1 MKIGLKI
8 LGCPK
13 NEADCDVLEGILKS
27 RGHQIVK
34 SVDEA
39 QVVII
44 DTCGFIES
52 AKRESIEEI
61 LDFVNYKKNHKFFL
75 CVKGCLVQR
84 YPEQLRSQIP
94 EVDAW
99 YGVLPPS
106 KIADALERKLP
117 FVVTQPQ
124 VTYDETARVC
134 HGSFAYVKIAD
145 GCNRNCSFCAIPCF
159 KGDFRSRN
167 IETIEAEVKNLVKN
181 GVREIILVAQDTT
194 AYGIDLYGKPSLDVL
209 LKRLNSV
216 DGEFKIRVLYL
227 HPDHIDEK
235 IIEAISSLEK
245 LIPYFDMPVQHGSD
259 RILKKMGRFRTSSEL
274 LEIVEKIRSA
284 NPDSAIRTSIIVGFP
299 TEADDDFE
307 DLLQFLG
314 KAKFDRLGAFIYS
327 DEEGTPASLI
337 QEKVPLHI
345 AQERYEQLLVFQSQ
359 ISYERLRRFIGRTLT
374 VLVEER
380 QKQKYVGRSHLDAP
394 EIDGN
399 VFVNRSVKMKI
410 PGYYNVRIT
419 DVSEYDMEGVLV

>member
-1 MKIGLKI
+1 M
-8 LGCPK
+8 
-13 NEADCDVLEGILKS
+13 
-27 RGHQIVK
+27 
-34 SVDEA
+34 
-39 QVVII
+39 
-44 DTCGFIES
+44 
-52 AKRESIEEI
+52 
-61 LDFVNYKKNHKFFL
+61 
-75 CVKGCLVQR
+75 
-84 YPEQLRSQIP
+84 
-94 EVDAW
+94 
-99 YGVLPPS
+99 
-106 KIADALERKLP
+106 
-117 FVVTQPQ
+117 
-124 VTYDETARVC
+124 
-134 HGSFAYVKIAD
+134 
-145 GCNRNCSFCAIPCF
+145 
-159 KGDFRSRN
+159 
-167 IETIEAEVKNLVKN
+167 
-181 GVREIILVAQDTT
+181 
-194 AYGIDLYGKPSLDVL
+194 
-209 LKRLNSV
+209 KRLNSV

-227 HPDHIDEK
+227 HPDHVDEK

-399 VFVNRSVKMKI
+399 VFCEQK
-410 PGYYNVRIT
+410 
-419 DVSEYDMEGVLV
+419 VLR